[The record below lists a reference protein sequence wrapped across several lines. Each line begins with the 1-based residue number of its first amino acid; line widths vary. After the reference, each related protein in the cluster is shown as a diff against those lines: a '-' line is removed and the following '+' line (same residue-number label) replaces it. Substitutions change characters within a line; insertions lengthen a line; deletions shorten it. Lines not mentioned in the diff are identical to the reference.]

1 MFCMKD
7 LPTREDFKPL
17 AGYSSLE
24 PSSMLIFYQFL
35 RSGSDLLTIFND
47 FLISHG
53 ISQGR
58 FVVLLI
64 LRRKIEGYT
73 PSVLADSAG
82 VTRATMTGL
91 VDGLERD
98 GFVKRYHIDKDKR
111 RTNVRIT
118 SNGEDLLE
126 KIFPDYFSTI
136 ASLMSDITDEEK
148 FVISRFLSKL
158 DIGILN
164 SKSKVNRTVV

>member
-7 LPTREDFKPL
+7 LPTREDFRPL
-17 AGYSSLE
+17 EVYSSLD
-24 PSSMLIFYQFL
+24 PSSMLLFYQFL

-64 LRRKIEGYT
+64 LRRKMEGFA
-73 PSVLADSAG
+73 PSDLADSAG

-98 GFVKRYHIDKDKR
+98 GFVKRYDLHEDKR

-118 SNGEDLLE
+118 AKGEELLE
-126 KIFPDYFSTI
+126 NIFPDYFSSI
-136 ASLMSDITDEEK
+136 ANLMSGITDEEK
-148 FVISRFLSKL
+148 LIISKFLSKL
-158 DIGILN
+158 ELGISN
-164 SKSKVNRTVV
+164 WKSKGTKNVA